1 MTTGLKERLQEDLKN
16 AIRAGDGRRKLTL
29 RLVLDAVHKAE
40 IPTREDFA
48 KGQAEEKTL
57 DDGGILKIIGN
68 EAKKRREAIAEF
80 EKGGRTDLVAQ
91 EKEELAILQEYLPQQ
106 LSEEEIEKMAK
117 EIIARQGA
125 KGVGQMGQVMKEIMP
140 QVQGKAEG
148 STVSG
153 VVRRLLESSG

>member
-1 MTTGLKERLQEDLKN
+1 MGLKERLQEDLKT
-16 AIRAGDGRRKLTL
+16 AIRARDERRKLTL

-48 KGQAEEKTL
+48 KGEASPKSL
-57 DDGGILKIIGN
+57 DDQGILKALAN

-106 LSEEEIEKMAK
+106 LSEEEIEAMAREVISRLGK
-117 EIIARQGA
+117 EAQ
-125 KGVGQMGQVMKEIMP
+125 VGQVMKELMP
-140 QVQGKAEG
+140 QVQGRAEG

-153 VVRRLLESSG
+153 VVRRLLESEG